1 MQIQLEHRNQNTIL
15 SYDNHQLIINEET
28 YRNSV
33 IISPQSILSPW
44 LLHSVNELTLSSMA
58 CIMQLNPEVIIIG
71 HANLGERLP
80 IETQQWL
87 SQQRIGIECMLIG
100 AAARTFNVLL
110 SEGRAIVAGFIL
122 VRLYT

>member
-1 MQIQLEHRNQNTIL
+1 MHIQLENRDQNTIS
-15 SYDNHQLIINEET
+15 SYDEHQLIINGT
-28 YRNSV
+28 AYRTSV
-33 IISPQSILSPW
+33 IISPQTIISPW
-44 LLHSVNELTLSSMA
+44 LLHSVSELTVMSMA
-58 CIMQLNPEVIIIG
+58 SMVQLNPEVIIIG
-71 HANLGERLP
+71 HSNLGDRLP

-122 VRLYT
+122 G